1 MALRDWR
8 EGTARTCHGP
18 VFGGSGQTHGTCQ
31 KQLEPRSAA
40 CPARH
45 PVRRQLN
52 FSLVNSERL
61 ALKSAATDANGWMLS
76 WHFCAGMLHVASTT
90 LSAPSYL
97 RSTLSWPL
105 VSPSVTLSEYICL
118 CRRAIPHHFRLQAYS
133 YFGGRFTQLMF
144 SFIVCFNSICS

>member
-1 MALRDWR
+1 MFVYAYKPGKATVALRDWR

-90 LSAPSYL
+90 LSPPPTSALLCHGLSLAPLLPFQNTSVCADGQYL
-97 RSTLSWPL
+97 TTSGFKLTHISGEGL
-105 VSPSVTLSEYICL
+105 PS
-118 CRRAIPHHFRLQAYS
+118 
-133 YFGGRFTQLMF
+133 
-144 SFIVCFNSICS
+144 